1 MTDQTPEA
9 SAVEA
14 LAEVFRAA
22 LIDQYAV
29 VIPEM
34 DPEWAAEIVIAS
46 DWLATHAAAARADE
60 RERVLGEVEQALAG
74 EDTVEWARRASTSM
88 VSLAYAIELIDDLRE
103 QGGGR

>member
-46 DWLATHAAAARADE
+46 DWLAEHT
-60 RERVLGEVEQALAG
+60 
-74 EDTVEWARRASTSM
+74 RRAQAQAWDEGERHESDY
-88 VSLAYAIELIDDLRE
+88 LATWGQFCPHRDCNPYRE
-103 QGGGR
+103 QGGEG